1 MILGDDPYASLL
13 DNFLAQRDVSNNEQP
28 IDPDLIRYG
37 LTCSQRLDQYPE
49 PGCFTS
55 LFEAAG
61 AMGAEASEGPAK
73 PESKEK

>member
-13 DNFLAQRDVSNNEQP
+13 IDFLAQRDVSNNEQP
-28 IDPDLIRYG
+28 IDPDLIRHG

-55 LFEAAG
+55 LFEAVS
-61 AMGAEASEGPAK
+61 AMGAEASEYPAK
-73 PESKEK
+73 PDSEET